1 MFLFLIIITVLI
13 FRICRMSIRFLT
25 KQEPSTFTE
34 DVQSPTTATNPW
46 IRLDVKQEVSEFSYI
61 PIQQQRQ
68 EATALPAFS
77 RPPRSRN
84 SRPPLPPQPITVPS
98 PIHSFEDVI
107 EAIRTGRA
115 PSVDHLKKANK
126 RYTPYSLESN
136 FDRIRPSSSRSS
148 SHSDSRCS
156 SVELGSGKKYSL
168 SSLSSNEVKERK
180 KEQNILAARRYRQR
194 RNELLNER
202 REEIEKLEK
211 RKTDLQILEAS
222 LAGQIQA
229 LKDLFA
235 EQLKQRVSG
244 GAITPAD
251 TKETSK
257 HSTAVQAS
265 VDDIVV
271 DSITVVEKETNEK
284 ETNAEEGDVQTSVG
298 EVDCIT
304 VEKESEEEL
313 AVVLSFVTE
322 ENGES
327 KEEESS
333 VEKSEIPQILIEE
346 KVKV

>member
-1 MFLFLIIITVLI
+1 
-13 FRICRMSIRFLT
+13 MSIRFLT

-34 DVQSPTTATNPW
+34 DVQSPTTTTNPW

-68 EATALPAFS
+68 DATALAAFS

-84 SRPPLPPQPITVPS
+84 SRPPLPPPPQPIIAPS
-98 PIHSFEDVI
+98 PIQSFEDVI
-107 EAIRTGRA
+107 EAIRTGRT

-136 FDRIRPSSSRSS
+136 FDRIRPSSSSRSS

-244 GAITPAD
+244 AISPAD
-251 TKETSK
+251 TKESSK
-257 HSTAVQAS
+257 HSTAVQAC
-265 VDDIVV
+265 VDDIEV
-271 DSITVVEKETNEK
+271 DSITVVEKEM
-284 ETNAEEGDVQTSVG
+284 NAEEASVG
-298 EVDCIT
+298 EVDCVI
-304 VEKESEEEL
+304 VEKESEKEL

-346 KVKV
+346 KVQV